1 MKPEAQPRLTVQCD
15 FDNTIVL
22 DNMSH
27 AVLKAYASQA
37 WESLEERYKRGEISV
52 ERGNQ
57 LQWPLVRASKEQIR
71 DLVLSKAQVREG
83 FHQFVDYCRESGIR
97 LVVASNGVDAYLE
110 PILSHL
116 GLSDLEYF
124 CGKALFTTAG
134 IEIHYIDPLGTDRHE
149 GFKVACNQYLRS
161 STDYLVYIGDGASD
175 VAPAL
180 ISDFVLARSTLAE
193 VLKSR
198 HHPFTPFE
206 TFHDVT
212 RAVKERPWNQ

>member
-1 MKPEAQPRLTVQCD
+1 MKPETQPRLTVQCD

-37 WESLEERYKRGEISV
+37 WESLEEQYKRGEISV
-52 ERGNQ
+52 ERGNK

-124 CGKALFTTAG
+124 AAKRCS
-134 IEIHYIDPLGTDRHE
+134 PLR
-149 GFKVACNQYLRS
+149 V
-161 STDYLVYIGDGASD
+161 
-175 VAPAL
+175 
-180 ISDFVLARSTLAE
+180 
-193 VLKSR
+193 
-198 HHPFTPFE
+198 
-206 TFHDVT
+206 
-212 RAVKERPWNQ
+212 